1 MFFRTHILS
10 LIFLVSAFSKEP
22 TEGEKLFSLHIKP
35 LFAEKCMACHG
46 DEPDKI
52 KSEFDMRTRES
63 TLRGGEIF
71 EDEVLIP
78 GHGEKSYLYILSTRA
93 EEDLEMPPKETDQLT
108 DEETGW
114 IREWIDYGAPWP
126 SDQRIFEIQEK
137 YAEGEK
143 VITSKALSED
153 WQNRR
158 YETEKLWAY
167 RPIEVEKVP
176 TGKHPIDWFVNRKL
190 KEIGLNS
197 APDASAHEL
206 YRRLSFGLT
215 GLPPQPTDV
224 RKFEKDFKKSKNAIS
239 VYAKKLMAS
248 LHYGEHFARHWLDVA
263 RYADSGGFANDYSR
277 PNAWRYRDYVVH
289 SFNKDKPYNHFVKEQ
304 LAGDEMDSTKVENLV
319 ATGFLRMGPWEQ
331 TGMSVFKETR
341 QLWLDDVTDSVGQA
355 FLAHAMQCAKCHDH
369 KFDPVPTR
377 DYYGM
382 MAVFSTTQF
391 AERNASFLPTN
402 LERVLI
408 PSRSSFNPRFPLT
421 RNKIPS
427 FRKK

>member
-1 MFFRTHILS
+1 MVIRTHILW
-10 LIFLVSAFSKEP
+10 LIFAVSAFSKEP

-46 DEPDKI
+46 DEPEKI
-52 KSEFDMRTRES
+52 KSDFDMRTRES
-63 TLRGGEIF
+63 MLRGGEIF

-78 GHGEKSYLYILSTRA
+78 GHGEKSYLYILSTRV

-114 IREWIDYGAPWP
+114 IRKWIDYGAPWP

-190 KEIGLNS
+190 KEVGLNS

-304 LAGDEMDSTKVENLV
+304 PAGDEMDSTKVENLV

-382 MAVFSTTQF
+382 M
-391 AERNASFLPTN
+391 
-402 LERVLI
+402 
-408 PSRSSFNPRFPLT
+408 
-421 RNKIPS
+421 
-427 FRKK
+427 